1 LASGEL
7 RQYLKGVL
15 PEYMVPQVLVQ
26 LERLPL
32 TANGKVDRRALPA
45 VEDVRE
51 ETEIVS
57 AQTPVEEMLAGIW
70 SEVLGVPVGV
80 ADDFFELGGHSLLAT
95 QVMSRVRE
103 AFGVEVG
110 LRELFERPTV
120 KELGQSIERELRQD
134 AGVPAPPI
142 TSVGRDRELPLSF
155 AQQRLWFIDQME
167 PGNNFYNMPAAIKL
181 TGTLDVEALERTL
194 TEIVRRHEV
203 LRTSYANE
211 DGRPV
216 QVIHPVVPVPLPLFE
231 LGHLRAEEQEEQV
244 RQLAQAEAAQPFDL
258 SQGPLLR
265 AQLLRLSERE
275 HVVLFTMHHIVSDG
289 WSIAILIKEVV
300 ALYSAFAAGASSP
313 LEELSIQY
321 ADFAVWQREYL
332 QGERLEQQLGY
343 WRRQLHAAPTLLNLP
358 IDHLRPAVQGYSGA
372 SHPVSLPAELSEA
385 LKELSRRQGATL
397 YMTLLAAFSHL
408 LQRYSQAEELLIG
421 TPIAGRHYREIE
433 QLIGLFVNTLV
444 LRVDLSADPSF
455 DELLGRVRRV
465 CLEAYAHQDV
475 PFEKLVEELQPER
488 SLSHT
493 PFFQVMFGLQNTPQ
507 EELKL
512 PGLSLNPIEI
522 RGEVAKFDLVLDLRE
537 TSSGIEGF
545 FEYNTHVF
553 ERATIARIATHL
565 NTLLEAVVADPE
577 QRLSNLPLLTAAE
590 AQQQLKEWN
599 PNCGAYPH
607 EHCL

>member
-1 LASGEL
+1 
-7 RQYLKGVL
+7 
-15 PEYMVPQVLVQ
+15 
-26 LERLPL
+26 
-32 TANGKVDRRALPA
+32 
-45 VEDVRE
+45 
-51 ETEIVS
+51 
-57 AQTPVEEMLAGIW
+57 
-70 SEVLGVPVGV
+70 
-80 ADDFFELGGHSLLAT
+80 
-95 QVMSRVRE
+95 
-103 AFGVEVG
+103 
-110 LRELFERPTV
+110 
-120 KELGQSIERELRQD
+120 
-134 AGVPAPPI
+134 
-142 TSVGRDRELPLSF
+142 
-155 AQQRLWFIDQME
+155 
-167 PGNNFYNMPAAIKL
+167 
-181 TGTLDVEALERTL
+181 
-194 TEIVRRHEV
+194 
-203 LRTSYANE
+203 
-211 DGRPV
+211 
-216 QVIHPVVPVPLPLFE
+216 
-231 LGHLRAEEQEEQV
+231 
-244 RQLAQAEAAQPFDL
+244 
-258 SQGPLLR
+258 
-265 AQLLRLSERE
+265 
-275 HVVLFTMHHIVSDG
+275 MHHIVSDG

-300 ALYSAFAAGASSP
+300 ALYSAFAAGESSP

-332 QGERLEQQLGY
+332 QGERLEQQLAY

-372 SHPVSLPAELSEA
+372 SHPFSLPAALSEA

-455 DELLGRVRRV
+455 QELLGRVRRV

-507 EELKL
+507 EELQL

-522 RGEVAKFDLVLDLRE
+522 RHEVAQFDLVLDLRE
-537 TSSGIEGF
+537 TSGGIEGF
-545 FEYNTHVF
+545 FEYNTNVF

-565 NTLLEAVVADPE
+565 STLLEAIVAEPE

-590 AQQQLKEWN
+590 AQQHVTLLDRDLSRDAAIEHLHAQFQLLVRA
-599 PNCGAYPH
+599 GS
-607 EHCL
+607 